1 MHFLSVSF
9 LLQFGWILTS
19 IDDNLYVLL
28 EDEMAFDM
36 LYCVAFEM
44 LDAHWL
50 AMRASYMEFN
60 VTLSLCPFCHV
71 NWGATVCGSLQFYQP
86 VNLGGK
92 KTLCL
97 LARNY
102 LIIMI
107 AAHYHARS

>member
-1 MHFLSVSF
+1 MFYMIYAAKPTSMSGITFLK
-9 LLQFGWILTS
+9 ILA
-19 IDDNLYVLL
+19 

-71 NWGATVCGSLQFYQP
+71 NWVLLFVGHCKFT
-86 VNLGGK
+86 NL
-92 KTLCL
+92 
-97 LARNY
+97 
-102 LIIMI
+102 
-107 AAHYHARS
+107 